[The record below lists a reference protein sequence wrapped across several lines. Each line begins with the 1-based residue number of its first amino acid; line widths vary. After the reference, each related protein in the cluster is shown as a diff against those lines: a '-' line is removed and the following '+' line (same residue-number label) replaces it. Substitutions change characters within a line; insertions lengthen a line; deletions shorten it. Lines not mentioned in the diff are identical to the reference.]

1 MSSKHS
7 SSVPPTKPSKT
18 ALVESLIGHIDDFQ
32 NGTANEQTYL
42 SAMNALRDLHSYVKK
57 TEKAEKAEKEKQV
70 SRTQAQAQS
79 RSRARAQNSSVVI
92 LIDGEEFFIEDFET
106 IRIAVR
112 VADNYAYSS
121 DTGDFLGVW
130 NQEMRTLVDV

>member
-7 SSVPPTKPSKT
+7 SSSSVPAKPSKT
-18 ALVESLIGHIDDFQ
+18 ALIESLVGHIDDFQ
-32 NGTANEQTYL
+32 NGTANEHTYL
-42 SAMNALRDLHSYVKK
+42 MAMNALRDLHGYVKK
-57 TEKAEKAEKEKQV
+57 IEKAKEVTRK
-70 SRTQAQAQS
+70 SA
-79 RSRARAQNSSVVI
+79 VVI

-112 VADNYAYSS
+112 VIDNYAYSS

-130 NQEMRTLVDV
+130 NEVTRTLEDV

>member
-7 SSVPPTKPSKT
+7 SSSVPAKPSNT

-42 SAMNALRDLHSYVKK
+42 MAMNALRDLHKYVKK
-57 TEKAEKAEKEKQV
+57 TEKAKEVTRK
-70 SRTQAQAQS
+70 
-79 RSRARAQNSSVVI
+79 SSVVV

-112 VADNYAYSS
+112 FSDNYAYSS
-121 DTGDFLGVW
+121 DTGEFLGVW
-130 NQEMRTLVDV
+130 NEQLRTLQDV

>member
-7 SSVPPTKPSKT
+7 SFSSSSSSSGVPAKLPNT
-18 ALVESLIGHIDDFQ
+18 ALVESLIEHIDAFQ

-42 SAMNALRDLHSYVKK
+42 TAMNALRDLHKYVKK
-57 TEKAEKAEKEKQV
+57 TEKAKEVTRK
-70 SRTQAQAQS
+70 
-79 RSRARAQNSSVVI
+79 SSVVV

-112 VADNYAYSS
+112 VSDNYAYSS

-130 NQEMRTLVDV
+130 NERLRTLQDV

>member
-7 SSVPPTKPSKT
+7 SSSSIPVKPSNI

-42 SAMNALRDLHSYVKK
+42 LAMNALRDLHNYVQK
-57 TEKAEKAEKEKQV
+57 TENAKNAKKV
-70 SRTQAQAQS
+70 
-79 RSRARAQNSSVVI
+79 ARNSSVIV
-92 LIDGEEFFIEDFET
+92 LIDGEEFLIEDFET

-112 VADNYAYSS
+112 VSDNYAYSS

-130 NQEMRTLVDV
+130 NEQSRTLQDV